1 MDNSIKDALKP
12 NLTRPLD
19 KAAMSNDSATLRALT
34 GMLNNPAI
42 TGAVVP
48 KGETTALPTTALPPG
63 SIPDHSDVSPPSNIG
78 GAAPFPSAQTA
89 NAPGSALPP
98 AREVPAK
105 ETPAAAVKVG
115 LRLLFTG
122 RGLSDTA
129 HAIGAIEYNISAP
142 VFKLAQKF
150 FNESVFSDVNSISA
164 PGSVSFLAT
173 IKAWGAGEISA
184 AFPIT
189 PARAIFVQ
197 MIRSLAGMADAL
209 PAGPNWKRFGSDEG
223 FWIDACVHAANEDND
238 SSGRR
243 VVITGIASKFE
254 YDYIRSQGYSHW
266 HIMARPGVGGN
277 VDLLSGSFDNDVTKQ
292 VSVQRNGPK
301 LRCIWKDTTPP
312 ISGRLWAVADFVLAA
327 SLSAIAESASLE

>member
-34 GMLNNPAI
+34 GMLNNPAL

-89 NAPGSALPP
+89 NPPGSALPP

-129 HAIGAIEYNISAP
+129 HAIGAVEYNISAP

-184 AFPIT
+184 AFPVT

-209 PAGPNWKRFGSDEG
+209 PAGPNDSVPTKDSGLTPAFTRRTKTMIHPDGAWSSPVSQANSNTTTSARKATLIGTS
-223 FWIDACVHAANEDND
+223 WPAPAWAAMWTY
-238 SSGRR
+238 SRARS
-243 VVITGIASKFE
+243 IT
-254 YDYIRSQGYSHW
+254 
-266 HIMARPGVGGN
+266 M
-277 VDLLSGSFDNDVTKQ
+277 
-292 VSVQRNGPK
+292 
-301 LRCIWKDTTPP
+301 
-312 ISGRLWAVADFVLAA
+312 
-327 SLSAIAESASLE
+327 